1 MKIDERIVQLSKII
15 PKETLREILSGHS
28 QLSVGRVELLKKLL
42 IPMES
47 NDLSLNST
55 EIRTLGRIE
64 TQFVEE
70 LVLATIEKN
79 SSNQIDSK
87 SINLHKRF
95 LFIKNIFNLGLR
107 ELSVFYAKKLLKEAR
122 QLFLDDLCL
131 LLADFIEY
139 YYSFISFDFKKAEE
153 YSKYYNEQLEVIRVK
168 KNVSRLY
175 YELINRIVKNKSF
188 IDREEQKKYKSML
201 DSELPKVNA
210 DTNITISQ
218 RVYSCHYFFYLLTSQ
233 YEQLYKLA
241 DETLNYYQKYYPNIQ
256 LRVFMSFLRRGVSLI
271 YLKSYDR
278 AKSDFQQ
285 LSSFNAT
292 PGTLHWNSWQ
302 SNAFILEML
311 TKNYQQAAE
320 ILLRVSVEPSI
331 IRLDDIWLQQWRI
344 RSAYI
349 HFLVKIEFIDLARSG
364 RKRVPNFRLGK
375 FLNEVPH
382 YSKDKRGLNISILV
396 AQFIILLANKK
407 YGQLIDRSEA
417 LSKYSYRH
425 LKNNQNLRSNCFI
438 RMLLALVKADFNP
451 IRATR
456 YAQKYIDKLGSTQ
469 MNLNEYSTDIEI
481 IPYEDLWQIILD
493 ISQPMRRKR
502 A

>member
-1 MKIDERIVQLSKII
+1 
-15 PKETLREILSGHS
+15 
-28 QLSVGRVELLKKLL
+28 
-42 IPMES
+42 
-47 NDLSLNST
+47 
-55 EIRTLGRIE
+55 
-64 TQFVEE
+64 
-70 LVLATIEKN
+70 
-79 SSNQIDSK
+79 
-87 SINLHKRF
+87 
-95 LFIKNIFNLGLR
+95 
-107 ELSVFYAKKLLKEAR
+107 
-122 QLFLDDLCL
+122 
-131 LLADFIEY
+131 
-139 YYSFISFDFKKAEE
+139 
-153 YSKYYNEQLEVIRVK
+153 
-168 KNVSRLY
+168 
-175 YELINRIVKNKSF
+175 
-188 IDREEQKKYKSML
+188 ML
-201 DSELPKVNA
+201 DSELPDVITS
-210 DTNITISQ
+210 TNVAVAQ
-218 RVYSCHYFFYLLTSQ
+218 RVYSCRYFFYLLTSQ
-233 YEQLYKLA
+233 YEKLFDVS
-241 DETLNYYQKYYPNIQ
+241 DEALTFYNVHFPNVILQIFMAQ
-256 LRVFMSFLRRGVSLI
+256 LRRAVASI
-271 YLKSYDR
+271 YLENYEDAR
-278 AKSDFQQ
+278 SDFEQ
-285 LSSFNAT
+285 LTSFNAS

-349 HFLVKIEFIDLARSG
+349 HFLVKIELIDLARSG